1 MPTAINDNY
10 TDSEFYAY
18 DDYVIGILN
27 EAQGLK

>member
-1 MPTAINDNY
+1 MLVAINDNY

-27 EAQGLK
+27 EAHTR